1 MMRRAETMRCG
12 ACSNFIPARSRR
24 APKRGFCR
32 LAGHN
37 TCVSESTRVC
47 RTDFDPV
54 QPIVPTNRDR
64 LDAMS
69 DAQLAQW
76 LERLTGNPAENLL
89 RWLRAPVETNEEET
103 PWKTI

>member
-1 MMRRAETMRCG
+1 MRRVQQFYPGAVTAGAEAGLLPAGG
-12 ACSNFIPARSRR
+12 AQHLC
-24 APKRGFCR
+24 
-32 LAGHN
+32 
-37 TCVSESTRVC
+37 ERVC

-76 LERLTGNPAENLL
+76 LERLTGNPTENLL
-89 RWLRAPVETNEEET
+89 RWLRAPAETNEEET
-103 PWKTI
+103 PWKIKPSFWRR

>member
-1 MMRRAETMRCG
+1 M
-12 ACSNFIPARSRR
+12 
-24 APKRGFCR
+24 
-32 LAGHN
+32 
-37 TCVSESTRVC
+37 SESTRVC

-76 LERLTGNPAENLL
+76 LERLTGDPAENLL
-89 RWLRAPVETNEEET
+89 RWLRAPVETKEEET
-103 PWKTI
+103 PWKIKPSFWRR

>member
-1 MMRRAETMRCG
+1 MMRGAEQGRCG
-12 ACSNFIPARSRR
+12 ECRNFIPARSRR

-37 TCVSESTRVC
+37 TCTSESTRAC

-76 LERLTGNPAENLL
+76 LEQLTGNPAENLL
-89 RWLRAPVETNEEET
+89 RWLRAPAETDEEET
-103 PWKTI
+103 PWKTN

>member
-1 MMRRAETMRCG
+1 MRRVQQFYPGAVTAGAEAGLLPAGG
-12 ACSNFIPARSRR
+12 AQHLREREHARL
-24 APKRGFCR
+24 PDG
-32 LAGHN
+32 LW
-37 TCVSESTRVC
+37 
-47 RTDFDPV
+47 

-76 LERLTGNPAENLL
+76 LEQLTGNPAENLL
-89 RWLRAPVETNEEET
+89 RWLRAPAETKEEET

>member
-12 ACSNFIPARSRR
+12 ACRNFIPARSRR

-37 TCVSESTRVC
+37 TCAGESTRAC

-69 DAQLAQW
+69 DAQYIGKKLM
-76 LERLTGNPAENLL
+76 RLWDMPDGL
-89 RWLRAPVETNEEET
+89 WLREG
-103 PWKTI
+103 I